1 MQKNKGI
8 SLIVLVITMIVLVI
22 IAGAVIA
29 SFGSGNVTSKTE
41 EMKFKVSIS
50 DFAEELSNY
59 ISAKEHEYTAKGK
72 VYDGS
77 SLIATKDYLMYDG
90 KFVEGQTILDL
101 IPSLK
106 KDEDENY
113 DTKLKVENGQLKYI
127 AEYDENAGVITK
139 TENNNDTEALWANG
153 IGVQTTNEYTKTS
166 NIMRTELFE
175 SAQIIGPHDTA
186 TASAEKIN
194 DGIYLSSQ
202 APGTQIS
209 FARTQGAFEHSNIGF
224 GAEINFS
231 KEIALKKFNLYS
243 YTIKAT
249 EFTVEAYVNEKWK
262 TVYIHTASATK
273 SPHVIEF
280 EDNEVRS
287 NKWKIYV
294 SKVSDSQSNFY
305 AYEIEAYM

>member
-77 SLIATKDYLMYDG
+77 SLIATKDYLMYDEE
-90 KFVEGQTILDL
+90 FVEGQTILDL
-101 IPSLK
+101 IPSIQ
-106 KDEDENY
+106 KDVDQNY
-113 DTKLKVENGQLKYI
+113 ASKLKVENGKLKYI
-127 AEYDENAGVITK
+127 AEYDENAGVVTK
-139 TENNNDTEALWANG
+139 TENNNDTEESWSNSIG
-153 IGVQTTNEYTKTS
+153 IEISKVYTKTS

-175 SAQIIGPHDTA
+175 SAQIIGPHDGT

-202 APGTQIS
+202 APGTQIY
-209 FARTQGAFEHSNIGF
+209 FARTQGAFELSNVGF
-224 GAEINFS
+224 GVELNFE

-249 EFTVEAYVNEKWK
+249 EFTVEAYVNGKWK
-262 TVYIHTASATK
+262 TVYVHTASATK

-294 SKVSDSQSNFY
+294 SKVSDANSNFY